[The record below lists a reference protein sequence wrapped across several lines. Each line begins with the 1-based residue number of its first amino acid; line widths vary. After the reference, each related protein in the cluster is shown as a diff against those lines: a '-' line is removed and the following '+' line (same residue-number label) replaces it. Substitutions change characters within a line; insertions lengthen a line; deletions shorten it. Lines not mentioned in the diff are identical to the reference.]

1 MGGKSAGEGEGQ
13 RVHGGDAGIVGQRRR
28 GGGGVKSLFTSS
40 ALTKKAVETTF
51 TPPPRTRTKIKR
63 LAFAEAQEADAAAT
77 RARKKSKVIVQ
88 KNVKHTHSQRM
99 QELQNNEVCMLRH
112 LTERFFGLIFS

>member
-1 MGGKSAGEGEGQ
+1 MY
-13 RVHGGDAGIVGQRRR
+13 
-28 GGGGVKSLFTSS
+28 
-40 ALTKKAVETTF
+40 
-51 TPPPRTRTKIKR
+51 
-63 LAFAEAQEADAAAT
+63 EADAAAT